1 MTLTRTK
8 QENYKMFYQIIHG
21 FELASN
27 IPPHK
32 LETKVELMIGDC
44 TGNKVL
50 KTKDKKGKD
59 LYAKGRYPIWNYF
72 NTASV
77 KL

>member
-1 MTLTRTK
+1 
-8 QENYKMFYQIIHG
+8 
-21 FELASN
+21 
-27 IPPHK
+27 
-32 LETKVELMIGDC
+32 MIGDL

-59 LYAKGRYPIWNYF
+59 FYAKGRYPIWNYF

-77 KL
+77 KLNGELTFESDMRVTI